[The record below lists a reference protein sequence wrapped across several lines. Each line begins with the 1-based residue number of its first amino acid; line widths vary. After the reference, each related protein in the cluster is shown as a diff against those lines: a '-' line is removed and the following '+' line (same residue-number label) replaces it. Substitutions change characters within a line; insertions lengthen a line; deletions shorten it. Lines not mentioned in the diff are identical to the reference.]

1 MNLKRLDNK
10 SRIEAVDALRGFA
23 LLGIVIANIPFAGE
37 SIIAGKLD
45 STMTFLWH
53 FFIDK
58 KFISI
63 FSMLFGFG
71 FYIQMKRA
79 EAKNVNFTK
88 YFTIRML
95 LLFAIGSLHAFIIW
109 NGDILRAYALGG
121 IVLLIIRN
129 WSAKRLIVTAL
140 FFSIFLTAILFIG
153 NSEFGWR
160 VYNYDYALA
169 SELPTTTS
177 YFRYFTINA
186 IIDPWVNFL
195 QDMPITL
202 AFTFGSM
209 LIGFILAKVDFFH
222 LPEKWNKLTTVFI
235 IQGST
240 IGLASS
246 FIYSKIISG
255 EIELNQSLIWVPFVV
270 VAGMVSQSMMYVSL
284 FIRLYKRKGFKKIL
298 RFFTLVG
305 RTSLSNYIFQ
315 SVFYLAVFF
324 HCTQAFQL
332 FGKLTIAETF
342 LLGVLFYLLETGLTY
357 LWLKNHNQ
365 GPLEKVWKGFSYRMA
380 KSNPN
385 AENKTTRKNN
395 CDLNF
400 NSFSINNTLF
410 VTYNKVKRNIE
421 NTRTH
426 FSLKKK
432 SDFMYSVDWRHYLP
446 QLCFRNH
453 RGNNEKLIRL
463 IYKH

>member
-23 LLGIVIANIPFAGE
+23 LLGILIANIPFAGE

-53 FFIDK
+53 FLIDK

-121 IVLLIIRN
+121 IALLIIRN
-129 WSAKRLIVTAL
+129 WSVKRLLVTAL
-140 FFSIFLTAILFIG
+140 MFSIFFTSILFIG

-160 VYNYDYALA
+160 DYNYDYALA
-169 SELPTTTS
+169 GELPTTTS

-186 IIDPWVNFL
+186 IIDPWVNFIK
-195 QDMPITL
+195 DMPITL

-235 IQGST
+235 IQGTT

-246 FIYSKIISG
+246 FIYTKIISG
-255 EIELNQSLIWVPFVV
+255 EIELDQTLIWVPFVV
-270 VAGMVSQSMMYVSL
+270 VAGMLSQSMMYVSL
-284 FIRLYKRKGFKKIL
+284 FIGLYKRNSFKNIL
-298 RFFTLVG
+298 QVFTFVG

-315 SVFYLAVFF
+315 SVFYLFVFF
-324 HCTQAFQL
+324 HCTHTFQL

-342 LLGVLFYLLETGLTY
+342 LVGILFYLLQSGLTY
-357 LWLKNHNQ
+357 LWLKNHMQ
-365 GPLEKVWKGFSYRMA
+365 GPLEKIWKTFSYQMA
-380 KSNPN
+380 KSKQN
-385 AENKTTRKNN
+385 AENKIARKTKCESNINSTRI
-395 CDLNF
+395 
-400 NSFSINNTLF
+400 NSTLSD
-410 VTYNKVKRNIE
+410 TYNKVKRNII
-421 NTRTH
+421 NTRTY
-426 FSLKKK
+426 FSSKRSTTL
-432 SDFMYSVDWRHYLP
+432 
-446 QLCFRNH
+446 
-453 RGNNEKLIRL
+453 
-463 IYKH
+463 